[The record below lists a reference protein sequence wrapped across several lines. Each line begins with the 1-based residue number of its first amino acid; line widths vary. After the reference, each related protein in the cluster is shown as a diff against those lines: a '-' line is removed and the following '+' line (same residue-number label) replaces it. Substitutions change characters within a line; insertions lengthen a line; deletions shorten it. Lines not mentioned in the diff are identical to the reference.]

1 MKGAWFILL
10 ENRVHLM
17 LQNQMTDHF
26 YAVIMAGGGGTRL
39 WPLSRLNTPKQMLRL
54 TEGGTLFQ
62 LAVNRLEGLFD
73 ASKILV
79 VTIAE
84 QAAALQKQAPKIP
97 EENYLIEPM
106 PRGTASVV
114 GLAAVAI
121 QKRDPQGVMAVL
133 TADHFIANVQK
144 FQQCLKA
151 AYSQA
156 QEGYLMTLG
165 ITPTFPAT
173 GYGYIHRG
181 DLIQE
186 TNGLSCY
193 RVQQFKEK
201 PVLEQAE
208 LFLASRDHDW
218 NSGMFIWRV
227 DRILDAFNS
236 LMPELAGQLKR
247 IGQAWNTSRKDTVL
261 NHEWPLIKPQ
271 TIDYGIMEKA
281 DNVGVIPVPDL
292 EWNDVGS
299 WESLFE
305 VLPADENGNI
315 VLQGNYI
322 NINTNSS
329 MVYSSSNERLLVTI
343 GLKDMIVI
351 DTGDALLV
359 CNRKDAQQVRN
370 VVQILK
376 DRGEI
381 RYL

>member
-1 MKGAWFILL
+1 VY
-10 ENRVHLM
+10 RM
-17 LQNQMTDHF
+17 LQNQMNNHF

-39 WPLSRLNTPKQMLRL
+39 WPLSRSNSPKQSLRL
-54 TEGGTLFQ
+54 TEEGTLFQ
-62 LAVNRLEGLFD
+62 LAVKRLDGLFD
-73 ASKILV
+73 PSNILV

-84 QAAALQKQAPKIP
+84 QAAALQKQAPQVP
-97 EENYLIEPM
+97 VENYLIEPM

-121 QKRDPQGVMAVL
+121 QKRDPQSTMAVL
-133 TADHFIANVQK
+133 TADHFIANVPK
-144 FQQCLKA
+144 FQQSLKA
-151 AYSQA
+151 ACSLA

-173 GYGYIHRG
+173 GYGYIQRG
-181 DLIQE
+181 DFLLEMEGMPGYLVKRFQ
-186 TNGLSCY
+186 
-193 RVQQFKEK
+193 EK
-201 PVLEQAE
+201 PALELAE
-208 LFLASRDHDW
+208 KFIQTGDHDW

-227 DRILDAFNS
+227 DRILEEFHKH
-236 LMPELAGQLKR
+236 MPELAGQLDR
-247 IGQAWNTSRKDTVL
+247 IGDAWNTSQRDAVL
-261 NHEWPLIKPQ
+261 GYEWPLIKPQ

-281 DNVGVIPVPDL
+281 SRLGVIPVPDL

-305 VLPADENGNI
+305 VLPGDENGNI

-322 NINTNSS
+322 NIGTKKS
-329 MVYSSSNERLLVTI
+329 MFFSSSNERLVVTI
-343 GLKDMIVI
+343 GLENMIVI

-359 CNRKDAQQVRN
+359 CSRKDAQQVRN

-376 DRGEI
+376 DRGEK